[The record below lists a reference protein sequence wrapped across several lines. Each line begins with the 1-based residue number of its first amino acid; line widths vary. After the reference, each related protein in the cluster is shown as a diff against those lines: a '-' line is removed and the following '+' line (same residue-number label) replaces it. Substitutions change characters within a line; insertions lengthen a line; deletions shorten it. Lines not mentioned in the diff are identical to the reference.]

1 MKLLYWPALKGILC
15 SMVYLFLGLIFVY
28 FSGDYFAK
36 TSVLFPYWDTVNIS
50 S

>member
-1 MKLLYWPALKGILC
+1 MKLIYWPQLKGILC
-15 SMVYLFLGLIFVY
+15 SMAYIVLGLIFVY

-36 TSVLFPYWDTVNIS
+36 SDALFPYWDTVNIS